1 MRSTKRDDGK
11 RSGATRT
18 GNRARFIR
26 APTGW
31 SGRKTGRP
39 RLRRSAK
46 YARLQNGGANPFIDP
61 GTRTVEAEISDA
73 MGRAIVAEQSARQ
86 P

>member
-1 MRSTKRDDGK
+1 MRSTKRDNAK

-18 GNRARFIR
+18 ANRARFIR
-26 APTGW
+26 A
-31 SGRKTGRP
+31 
-39 RLRRSAK
+39 
-46 YARLQNGGANPFIDP
+46 
-61 GTRTVEAEISDA
+61 RTVEAEISGA

>member
-26 APTGW
+26 APTGC
-31 SGRKTGRP
+31 SGRKT
-39 RLRRSAK
+39 
-46 YARLQNGGANPFIDP
+46 NPFIDP

-73 MGRAIVAEQSARQ
+73 MGRAIVAEQSAHQ